1 MKLSQKHYQLF
12 RAECE
17 KNLEFLGLKGWKV
30 YYQFKPLK
38 DSFGRAEWNY
48 AGSVATITLANDFP
62 QPYDNLEQQIKETAL
77 HECLE
82 IFLSPLTNL
91 AISRDFITE
100 HFDKEVHSI
109 IRTLEK
115 IIKVR

>member
-1 MKLSQKHYQLF
+1 MKLTQKHFKLF

-17 KNLEFLGLKGWKV
+17 KQLERLGLKGWKI

-38 DSFGRAEWNY
+38 DSFGRSEWKY
-48 AGSVATITLANDFP
+48 AGRVATITLATDFP
-62 QPYDNLEQQIKETAL
+62 KPFDNLEEQIKQTAL

-82 IFLSPLTNL
+82 ILL
-91 AISRDFITE
+91 ASVSSLAEDRTWDRFV
-100 HFDKEVHSI
+100 FDAALHDV

-115 IIKVR
+115 LL